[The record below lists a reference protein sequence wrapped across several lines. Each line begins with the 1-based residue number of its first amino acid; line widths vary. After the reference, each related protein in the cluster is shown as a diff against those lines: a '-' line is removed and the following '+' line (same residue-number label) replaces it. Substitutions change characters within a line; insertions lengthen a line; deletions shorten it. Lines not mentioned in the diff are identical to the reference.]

1 VGGSNFFFSNQIVG
15 RLACALL
22 LHGQTTHPKEHPMS
36 QMTEAAR
43 GDIALT
49 ILRFVVLGTAS
60 ALVGVLAH
68 IAWRAISQ

>member
-1 VGGSNFFFSNQIVG
+1 
-15 RLACALL
+15 
-22 LHGQTTHPKEHPMS
+22 MS

-49 ILRFVVLGTAS
+49 VLRLVVLGTAS
-60 ALVGVLAH
+60 TLVGVLGH